1 MEAVSKNKMGEEPI
15 KSLMLKM
22 GIPMIISMVLQAVYN
37 IVDSYFV
44 SCMKDSGNI
53 TGIGEYGVNALTL
66 AFPIQMLIVAVGVGT
81 GVGINALLAR
91 SLGQGDREKA
101 SKIAGNAI
109 FLGICMYIVFLL
121 FGIFGVNLYI
131 KSQTSDPI
139 VIDMA
144 QSYLSICTI
153 LSFGVILYTIYE
165 KLLQGTG
172 KTTLCT
178 IAQIIGAVT
187 NIILDPIFIFGYFG
201 LPEMGIKGAAYATVI
216 GQMVSFI
223 LDCIFHYKYNKD
235 IDASFK
241 YIKPEKKIIG
251 QIYKVGLPAIIMQA
265 LMSIMTYGVNII
277 FGIVSGAAVTAYGV
291 YYKIQQFVFFA
302 AFGLNNAIIPIVSFN
317 YGMRDKERVQEG
329 IKYGIIYTLIIMAIG
344 LVGLQLFANQLIG
357 IFTLSK
363 ETHRLCILSIRIV
376 TLGYLFAG
384 ANIAYQGIFQALDSG
399 LTSLVVSLLRLI
411 IIALPL
417 AYIFTKLNN
426 ATTIIWTSFPIAE
439 GVAMIIAIFIMKAL
453 KRDKVDNLLEK

>member
-1 MEAVSKNKMGEEPI
+1 
-15 KSLMLKM
+15 
-22 GIPMIISMVLQAVYN
+22 
-37 IVDSYFV
+37 
-44 SCMKDSGNI
+44 
-53 TGIGEYGVNALTL
+53 
-66 AFPIQMLIVAVGVGT
+66 
-81 GVGINALLAR
+81 
-91 SLGQGDREKA
+91 
-101 SKIAGNAI
+101 
-109 FLGICMYIVFLL
+109 
-121 FGIFGVNLYI
+121 
-131 KSQTSDPI
+131 
-139 VIDMA
+139 MA

-178 IAQIIGAVT
+178 IAQIIRAVS

-201 LPEMGIKGAAYATVI
+201 LPEMGIKGAA
-216 GQMVSFI
+216 
-223 LDCIFHYKYNKD
+223 
-235 IDASFK
+235 
-241 YIKPEKKIIG
+241 
-251 QIYKVGLPAIIMQA
+251 
-265 LMSIMTYGVNII
+265 
-277 FGIVSGAAVTAYGV
+277 VTAYGV
-291 YYKIQQFVFFA
+291 YYKIQQFMFFA

-329 IKYGIIYTLIIMAIG
+329 IKYGVIYTLIIMAIG

-453 KRDKVDNLLEK
+453 KRDKVYNLLEK